1 MVPGYLG
8 SGLCR
13 PPPAKEFSISRRP
26 GATLVLHKRDYLK
39 RISSRILRINYNYFK
54 VLDGYPGHDGLS
66 SLRAKLSSRR
76 TIMPLIGV
84 HLIENVLNA
93 AQKRQI
99 VQKLTDANAVK
110 GKNMRGVTEVAG
122 GHE

>member
-1 MVPGYLG
+1 VA
-8 SGLCR
+8 CV
-13 PPPAKEFSISRRP
+13 SRRLQKSLAFP
-26 GATLVLHKRDYLK
+26 AARGATLVLQKRDYLK

-54 VLDGYPGHDGLS
+54 VLDGYAGHDGLS
-66 SLRAKLSSRR
+66 SLGAKLSSRR

-99 VQKLTDANAVK
+99 VQKLTDAMVSKVRTCA
-110 GKNMRGVTEVAG
+110 A
-122 GHE
+122 